1 MSVPAA
7 VSFDAI
13 TTELADAVGFAASA
27 GLPVD
32 TSGLSE
38 QDLRFFVTFYNRARQ
53 EFYAEFD
60 CRDYPLYPPTI
71 EFTDATHAVRGHQS
85 LYPNVFH
92 STPCICMRYNR
103 KAYAERGGPHHDWR
117 MIDWHLATP
126 GGGPIET
133 LAMMISDMHSKILD
147 ATGRMGQ

>member
-7 VSFDAI
+7 VSQEAI
-13 TTELADAVGFAASA
+13 VSELADAVAFAASA
-27 GLPVD
+27 GLLID
-32 TSGLSE
+32 TSSLNE
-38 QDLRFFVTFYNRARQ
+38 ETPIFHVVFQNRAGQ
-53 EFYAEFD
+53 KFFAEFD

-71 EFTDATHAVRGHQS
+71 EFTNESRTSRGLPS

-92 STPCICMRYNR
+92 QTPCVCMRYNR
-103 KAYAERGGPHHDWR
+103 KAYSERGGPHGDWR

-133 LAMMISDMHSKILD
+133 LAMIISDMHSKILD
-147 ATGRMGQ
+147 SSGRMG